1 MLVKIF
7 EVFYTVDTAA
17 NGQEGW
23 EKVQA
28 GQPNIIL
35 SDIVMPEMSGT
46 ELCKLVKNNI
56 DTCHIPVVLL
66 TARTAIEHNLEG
78 LRLGADDYITKP
90 FNINILLSRCNNLVN
105 NRLMLQ
111 EKFSKHPQTVPQIL
125 ATNPLD
131 KELVDQAMQV
141 IEKHIDDVEFNVDIL
156 ARETG
161 IARTKLFTKLK
172 AITGQTPYDF
182 ILTVRLKRAAI
193 MLKEN
198 PEFNISE
205 ISDRLGFSSPR
216 QFSKCFKEKYHM
228 IPQAYRKGDNKEE
241 QESENG

>member
-1 MLVKIF
+1 
-7 EVFYTVDTAA
+7 
-17 NGQEGW
+17 
-23 EKVQA
+23 
-28 GQPNIIL
+28 
-35 SDIVMPEMSGT
+35 
-46 ELCKLVKNNI
+46 
-56 DTCHIPVVLL
+56 
-66 TARTAIEHNLEG
+66 
-78 LRLGADDYITKP
+78 
-90 FNINILLSRCNNLVN
+90 
-105 NRLMLQ
+105 MLQ

-205 ISDRLGFSSPR
+205 ISDSLGFSSPR